1 MKFGGLLTLEVEIEL
16 LVELECAVVVLPV
29 LAEELQEP
37 LLCDLGA
44 AIIILVLA
52 LVGSLRE
59 GLARD
64 RLGIV
69 DALAR

>member
-37 LLCDLGA
+37 LLSDLGA